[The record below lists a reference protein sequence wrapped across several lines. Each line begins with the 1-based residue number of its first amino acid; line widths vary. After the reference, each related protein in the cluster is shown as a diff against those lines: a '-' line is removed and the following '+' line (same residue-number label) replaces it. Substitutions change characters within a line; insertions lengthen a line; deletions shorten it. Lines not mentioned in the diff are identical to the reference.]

1 MAQYIV
7 IRVDNRIRELQESLA
22 ATLGFL
28 PEIDIATS
36 LVIAVVVVAGV
47 VLLARRPD
55 VALRTRKSRG
65 SRQRRKA
72 MNTSPSSTTSG
83 GTGFSIRWGRLT
95 IFTLGALA
103 LLVAVVTGIA
113 GIFGAGTWLTAG
125 ISLLITA
132 ASYAALRGLVI
143 LDSKRRARERER
155 LSISEGFETSIANYQ
170 AETRQEQEPIET
182 NDEVFDVA
190 DQPEPQEA
198 EPVAETQEPVEPA
211 PTPVPAGKP
220 LPRPMYL
227 ETPEVTRAAPEPL
240 EPPQEPTP
248 SRQVQL
254 SEGVSS
260 QYQEKITEKANTR
273 LDLDKVL
280 KRRRAI

>member
-1 MAQYIV
+1 
-7 IRVDNRIRELQESLA
+7 
-22 ATLGFL
+22 
-28 PEIDIATS
+28 
-36 LVIAVVVVAGV
+36 
-47 VLLARRPD
+47 
-55 VALRTRKSRG
+55 
-65 SRQRRKA
+65 
-72 MNTSPSSTTSG
+72 MNTSPSSPTSG
-83 GTGFSIRWGRLT
+83 GTGLSIRWGRLT
-95 IFTLGALA
+95 IFTLGAVA
-103 LLVAVVTGIA
+103 LLVAVITAIA
-113 GIFGAGTWLTAG
+113 GLFGAATWLTAA
-125 ISLLITA
+125 ISLLITV
-132 ASYAALRGLVI
+132 ASYAALRTLVT

-155 LSISEGFETSIANYQ
+155 LSISEGLDTSIANYHT
-170 AETRQEQEPIET
+170 ETCQEHEPVKT

-190 DQPEPQEA
+190 DQPATQEVQ
-198 EPVAETQEPVEPA
+198 PVAETQEPVEPT

>member
-1 MAQYIV
+1 
-7 IRVDNRIRELQESLA
+7 
-22 ATLGFL
+22 L

-155 LSISEGFETSIANYQ
+155 LSISEGVETSIAHYQ
-170 AETRQEQEPIET
+170 AETSQAQGRIEA
-182 NDEVFDVA
+182 NEGVFAVA
-190 DQPEPQEA
+190 EERDPPEA
-198 EPVAETQEPVEPA
+198 APVAETQEPVEPA
-211 PTPVPAGKP
+211 GTPVPAGKP
-220 LPRPMYL
+220 LPRALYG
-227 ETPEVTRAAPEPL
+227 EAGGRTRGARRTRKPR
-240 EPPQEPTP
+240 QEP
-248 SRQVQL
+248 
-254 SEGVSS
+254 
-260 QYQEKITEKANTR
+260 
-273 LDLDKVL
+273 
-280 KRRRAI
+280 